1 MLVLLSPAK
10 TMNMLPDKHIH
21 EGSVPV
27 FNSDAEY
34 LAEKLKQYSVDELAN
49 LLKISPTLA
58 KTNYERYKHF
68 DDSDAI
74 AKPAL
79 LAYNGSVFKAIA
91 AEDFTNL
98 DRAYAQEHIRII
110 STLYG
115 LLKPL
120 DLIKAYRSM
129 PYNLK
134 IEGLSDYLQT
144 YWKSKLTEPLLDDV
158 EKAGGVLVN
167 LASLDVQQALDM
179 EKLGKRVRILT
190 PEFRDLEHGKYE
202 FVRTYAKIA
211 RGEMTRFIVKE
222 KLNEVEELQKF
233 DWGGYMFNETLSTD
247 REYVYTRKLKK

>member
-21 EGSVPV
+21 GSVPA

-68 DDSDAI
+68 DDSDTI
-74 AKPAL
+74 VKPAL

-91 AEDFTNL
+91 TEDFTNL
-98 DRAYAQEHIRII
+98 DMAYAQEHIRII

-129 PYNLK
+129 PYNFK
-134 IEGLSDYLQT
+134 IEGLSEYLQT
-144 YWKSKLTEPLLDDV
+144 YWKRKLTEPLLDDV

-190 PEFRDLEHGKYE
+190 PEFRDMEHGKYE

-222 KLNEVEELQKF
+222 KLNKVEELQKF